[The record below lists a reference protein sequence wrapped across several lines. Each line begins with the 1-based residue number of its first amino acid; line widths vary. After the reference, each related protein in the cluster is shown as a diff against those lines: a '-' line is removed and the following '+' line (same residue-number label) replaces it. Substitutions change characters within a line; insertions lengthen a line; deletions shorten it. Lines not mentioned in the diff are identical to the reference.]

1 METLADVAGTLGIWN
16 WWVLAGILLV
26 AELLTGTFFF
36 LWLGV
41 AALAVGIIALFWD
54 MSWQTQIA
62 LYALFSIVLLLASR
76 VLLKRD
82 TEEPEPFLNRRAAR
96 HVGKVFTLDEPISG
110 GRGRVR
116 IDDTIWLVSGPDAPE
131 NSRVR
136 VTGVDGAT
144 LKVELESR

>member
-1 METLADVAGTLGIWN
+1 MQTLADLAGTLGIWN
-16 WWVLAGILLV
+16 WWVLAGVLLV

-41 AALAVGIIALFWD
+41 AALAVGIVALFWD
-54 MSWQTQIA
+54 MSWQLQVT
-62 LYALFSIVLLLASR
+62 LYAVLSLILLFASR
-76 VLLKRD
+76 MLLKRD
-82 TEEPEPFLNRRAAR
+82 KDEPEPFLNRRAAR
-96 HVGKVFTLDEPISG
+96 HVGKVFMLDEPISG

-131 NSRVR
+131 KTRIR

-144 LKVELESR
+144 LKVEIAD